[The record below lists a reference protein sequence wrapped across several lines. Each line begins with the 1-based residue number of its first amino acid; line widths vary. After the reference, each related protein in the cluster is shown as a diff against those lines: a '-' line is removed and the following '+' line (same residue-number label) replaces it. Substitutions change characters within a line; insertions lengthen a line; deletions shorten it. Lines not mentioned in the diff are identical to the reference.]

1 MKRFKWISSLV
12 VLFSSLNSAA
22 QVTTNQL
29 QKGDILFIGTSGKL
43 SKAIDKVT
51 QTNQSTNF
59 THMGIVVST
68 ELGIWVLHADP
79 KLGVVKE
86 DLTEFANNNK
96 VAVYRL
102 KENKQNV
109 IENALND
116 FSKYLGHPYNST
128 YIIEDKGYYCSELI
142 YELFATD
149 SIFQLQP
156 MTFKNP
162 QTGKFNKTWI
172 KHYQKLGIEI
182 PEGKPGCNPNEMAT
196 NTSLMYMGNLRQK

>member
-12 VLFSSLNSAA
+12 VLFTSLNNAA

-59 THMGIVVST
+59 THMGIIVSM
-68 ELGIWVLHADP
+68 EKGAWVLHADP
-79 KLGVVKE
+79 KEGVIKE
-86 DLTEFANNNK
+86 NVSAFANNHK

-109 IENALND
+109 IENALSD
-116 FSKYLGHPYNST
+116 FSKYLGEPYNST
-128 YIIEDKGYYCSELI
+128 YIMEDKGYYCSELI

-162 QTGKFNKTWI
+162 QTGRFNKTWI
-172 KHYQKLGIEI
+172 KHYKKLGIKI

-196 NTSLMYMGNLRQK
+196 NPNLIYIGDLR